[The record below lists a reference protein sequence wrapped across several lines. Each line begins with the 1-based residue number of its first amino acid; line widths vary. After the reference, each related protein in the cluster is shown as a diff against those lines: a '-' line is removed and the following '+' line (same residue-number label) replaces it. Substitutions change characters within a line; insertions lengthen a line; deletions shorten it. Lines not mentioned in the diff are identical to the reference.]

1 MTAARS
7 DSATPTDDSVTTL
20 ESLRAVVRLRLGI
33 DPRALAA
40 FRIGLG
46 LIVLCDLLV
55 LRLPGLVTFYT
66 DAGIF
71 PRSALKGLS
80 PALAKW
86 SLHALSGSAW
96 AQGLLLAITGIFAA
110 CVLVGY
116 RHRLAAVSTAL
127 LLASLHAR
135 NPYLVNGGDTIL
147 ISLLLLAAVLPLA
160 ARWSLRPRR
169 LESRFASGE
178 HRDDSRVV
186 STATAILCLH
196 IVVIYAINAI
206 LKFRS
211 DAWLSGVAVQRI
223 FRLEDFVDHAGPTV
237 AEFPALLTA
246 INWLWIAV
254 LAASVLLVVA
264 PGRLRTA
271 TVAAFVGAHLSMA
284 ATMRLG
290 VFPFVMVAV
299 LLVFLPPRV
308 WDRLERLVSASGLEG
323 HLESLMGREATG
335 TTGPEATASGMNR
348 GTGTLEAANA
358 ETGPTAAGSRV
369 SPRVRR
375 GTRIAASALLVCLFL
390 AVVSWQVAAAGL
402 VDTSASSDDG
412 ALGSASWAFFA
423 PDPPDSYSWYVVEAT
438 DESGTATDLV
448 TGDPATFERPDNA
461 MDRYPTTLWKR
472 YGTKGQGAGD
482 AALES
487 AGAYFCDR
495 APDGTESVTIYRVE
509 QPVDA
514 DGPVGE
520 PIPHEKV
527 TRAC

>member
-20 ESLRAVVRLRLGI
+20 ESLRAVVRSRLGI

-46 LIVLCDLLV
+46 LVVLFDLLL

-66 DAGIF
+66 DEGIF
-71 PRSALKGLS
+71 PRAALEEVS

-96 AQGLLLAITGIFAA
+96 AQALLLAITGIFAA

-116 RHRLAAVSTAL
+116 RHRLAAVGAAL

-147 ISLLLLAAVLPLA
+147 ISLLLFAAVLPLE

-169 LESRFASGE
+169 LEFRSASG
-178 HRDDSRVV
+178 DDARVV

-223 FRLEDFVDHAGPTV
+223 FRLEDFIDHAGPTI

-246 INWLWIAV
+246 INWLWIGV

-271 TVAAFVGAHLSMA
+271 TVVAFVGAHLSMA

-290 VFPFVMVAV
+290 AFPFVMVAV
-299 LLVFLPPRV
+299 LLVFLPPPV
-308 WDRLERLVSASGLEG
+308 WDRLEHLVSASGLEG
-323 HLESLMGREATG
+323 RFESLTAREETG
-335 TTGPEATASGMNR
+335 ETGKATATSGMTAETGDA
-348 GTGTLEAANA
+348 GTANA
-358 ETGPTAAGSRV
+358 ETDSAAADSMV

-375 GTRIAASALLVCLFL
+375 GTRLAAAGLLVCLFL
-390 AVVSWQVAAAGL
+390 ALVGWQVAAAGL
-402 VDTSASSDDG
+402 VDTPASSDDG

-423 PDPPDSYSWYVVEAT
+423 PQPPDSYSWYVVEAT
-438 DESGTATDLV
+438 PESGETTDLV
-448 TGDPATFERPDNA
+448 TGDPATFDRPDNA
-461 MDRYPTTLWKR
+461 MDRYPSTLWKR

-495 APDGTESVTIYRVE
+495 APAGTESVTIYRVE

-520 PIPHEKV
+520 PIPHETV
-527 TRAC
+527 TRSC

>member
-1 MTAARS
+1 MTAAPS
-7 DSATPTDDSVTTL
+7 DSATPTDGPVTPL
-20 ESLRAVVRLRLGI
+20 ESLRAVVRSRLGI

-46 LIVLCDLLV
+46 LVVLCDLCF

-66 DAGIF
+66 DAGVL
-71 PRSALKGLS
+71 PRSALKEIS
-80 PALAKW
+80 PALATW

-96 AQGLLLAITGIFAA
+96 AQGLLLAITGIFAT

-116 RHRLAAVSTAL
+116 QHRLAAVGAAL

-147 ISLLLLAAVLPLA
+147 ISLLIFAAFLPLE
-160 ARWSLRPRR
+160 ARWSVRPRR
-169 LESRFASGE
+169 LESRFASGG
-178 HRDDSRVV
+178 HRNDRRVV
-186 STATAILCLH
+186 STATAILLLH

-223 FRLEDFVDHAGPTV
+223 FRLEDFIDHLGPTV

-254 LAASVLLVVA
+254 LTASVLLVLA
-264 PGRLRTA
+264 TGRLRTA
-271 TVAAFVGAHLSMA
+271 TVAAFVGGHLSMA

-290 VFPFVMVAV
+290 AFPFVMVTV

-308 WDRLERLVSASGLEG
+308 WDRLERLVSARGLEQ
-323 HLESLMGREATG
+323 HLASLGRGGGTAEAATTNGMNPDTSDTG
-335 TTGPEATASGMNR
+335 T
-348 GTGTLEAANA
+348 ANA
-358 ETGPTAAGSRV
+358 EIGRSAADSRI

-375 GTRIAASALLVCLFL
+375 GGRLVAAGLLVCLFL
-390 AVVSWQVAAAGL
+390 AIVGWQVAAAGL
-402 VDTSASSDDG
+402 VDTPAAGDDG

-423 PDPPDSYSWYVVEAT
+423 PNPPDSYSWYVVEAT
-438 DESGTATDLV
+438 AASGSSTDLV
-448 TGDPATFERPDNA
+448 TGDPATFERPVNA

-520 PIPHEKV
+520 PTPHEKV
-527 TRAC
+527 TRSC

>member
-1 MTAARS
+1 MTTARS
-7 DSATPTDDSVTTL
+7 DSATPTDDPVTTL
-20 ESLRAVVRLRLGI
+20 ESLRAVVRSRLGI

-46 LIVLCDLLV
+46 LVVLFDLLL

-66 DAGIF
+66 DEGVL
-71 PRSALKGLS
+71 PRSALREVS

-96 AQGLLLAITGIFAA
+96 AQGLLLAITGLFAT

-116 RHRLAAVSTAL
+116 RHRLAAVGAAL

-147 ISLLLLAAVLPLA
+147 ISLLLFAAVLPLE

-169 LESRFASGE
+169 LEFRSASG
-178 HRDDSRVV
+178 DDPRVV

-211 DAWLSGVAVQRI
+211 DAWLSGVAVKRI
-223 FRLEDFVDHAGPTV
+223 FRLEDFIDHAGPTI

-290 VFPFVMVAV
+290 AFPFVMVAV
-299 LLVFLPPRV
+299 LLVFLPPPV
-308 WDRLERLVSASGLEG
+308 WDRIERFVSASGLEG
-323 HLESLMGREATG
+323 RLESRAVRGE
-335 TTGPEATASGMNR
+335 SG
-348 GTGTLEAANA
+348 
-358 ETGPTAAGSRV
+358 ETGKTVAESTV

-375 GTRIAASALLVCLFL
+375 GTRLAAAGLLVCLFL
-390 AVVSWQVAAAGL
+390 AVVGWQVAAAGL
-402 VDTSASSDDG
+402 VDTPASSDDG

-423 PDPPDSYSWYVVEAT
+423 PQPPDSYSWYVVEAT
-438 DESGTATDLV
+438 PESGESTDLV
-448 TGDPATFERPDNA
+448 TGDPATFDRPDNA

-495 APDGTESVTIYRVE
+495 APAGTESVTIYRVE

-520 PIPHEKV
+520 PIPHETV
-527 TRAC
+527 TRSC